1 VAEEAAGGP
10 FGEFDFGFDFRAEP
24 GVVGHFVG
32 GDALAPLATARR
44 SATTWRSATRGR
56 QVGEWTFFGGDPL
69 MHRMYQPH
77 LERAGYQV
85 ISLTDGAEALEV
97 AIREQPRVVVM
108 DMMLPGTDGL
118 AATLALKAA
127 ESTKNIP
134 VIAISGDLSY
144 LGLRQQLESIGA
156 EAFLSKPFGA
166 AKLVSEIQRL
176 DKDRGA

>member
-1 VAEEAAGGP
+1 
-10 FGEFDFGFDFRAEP
+10 
-24 GVVGHFVG
+24 
-32 GDALAPLATARR
+32 
-44 SATTWRSATRGR
+44 
-56 QVGEWTFFGGDPL
+56 
-69 MHRMYQPH
+69 MYQPH